1 MSRLLNPGLGDF
13 ADRLSILNLK
23 ITDGESNGKPIT
35 HLRLERVEV
44 LRKITSFNTTSDARW
59 ETLHI
64 INQQIW
70 ELISA
75 IEFWGQYWPKISE
88 ADAYAVAG
96 AAIELQ
102 GLNRQRAELV
112 RMISGAETPKEK
124 L

>member
-35 HLRLERVEV
+35 HLRLERAEV
-44 LRKITSFNTTSDARW
+44 LRKITGFNTTSDARW
-59 ETLHI
+59 ETLHTT
-64 INQQIW
+64 NQQIW

-112 RMISGAETPKEK
+112 RVISGAETPKEK